1 MGMAN
6 YEHHL
11 FVCLNERD
19 ESASRP
25 SCWNHHSKKLRGAL
39 KDAVKAAG
47 LKDRVRVNEAGCLD
61 QCEHAA
67 VVVVY
72 PEAVW
77 YGFVHP
83 RDAEEIVQE
92 HLIGGRPVERL
103 RLPESC
109 IHATSCPHKKG

>member
-1 MGMAN
+1 MAN
-6 YEHHL
+6 FEYHL
-11 FVCLNERD
+11 FVCTNERD
-19 ESASRP
+19 KSASRP
-25 SCWNHHSKKLRGAL
+25 SCANEHSGKLRSAL

-47 LKDRVRVNEAGCLD
+47 LKHRVRVNESGCLD

-83 RDAEEIVQE
+83 RDAEQIVQQ
-92 HLIGGRPVERL
+92 HLVGGKPVERL
-103 RLPESC
+103 RLAPSC
-109 IHATSCPHKKG
+109 VNTDHCPHRKK

>member
-1 MGMAN
+1 MPGFA
-6 YEHHL
+6 HHL

-19 ESASRP
+19 KSAPRG
-25 SCWNHHSKKLRGAL
+25 SCGQEHAQKLRSAL
-39 KDAVKAAG
+39 KDAVKEAG
-47 LKDRVRVNEAGCLD
+47 LKGTVRVNEAGCLN

-72 PEAVW
+72 PEAIW

-92 HLIGGRPVERL
+92 HLIRGRPVERL
-103 RLPESC
+103 RLPDSC
-109 IHATSCPHKKG
+109 INTKHCPHKP

>member
-1 MGMAN
+1 MPS

-11 FVCLNERD
+11 FVCQNERD
-19 ESASRP
+19 ESAARP
-25 SCWNHHSKKLRGAL
+25 SCANEHAGKLRDSL

-47 LKDRVRVNEAGCLD
+47 LKDRVRVNSAGCLD
-61 QCEHAA
+61 QCEHGP

-77 YGFVHP
+77 YGFVRP
-83 RDAEEIVQE
+83 KDAEEIVQQ
-92 HLIGGRPVERL
+92 HLLHGRPVDRL

-109 IHATSCPHKKG
+109 IHTDHCPHRKG